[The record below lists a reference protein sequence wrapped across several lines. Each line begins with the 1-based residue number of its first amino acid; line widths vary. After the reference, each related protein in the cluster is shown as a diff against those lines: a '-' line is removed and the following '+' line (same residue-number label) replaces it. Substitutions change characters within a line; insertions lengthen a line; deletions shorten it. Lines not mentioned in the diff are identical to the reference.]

1 MQSLVACLACR
12 NHLRNRSYRLLPF
25 KAKLDLNYI
34 PCSGRRRE
42 KVTELRKQSWI
53 KKKRKKFFYFKMQ
66 THFAKAETII
76 SLSVSLER
84 WSHRPVKQA
93 GCHLHSD
100 RPAPPLPL
108 GGLWFHFQFQS
119 PVLARG
125 WQVFLH
131 FPQARLSCPELCLG
145 LAWGGTD
152 QLDLYHFEAFFSR
165 LPGGPLPPERP
176 LPVRCTRWPPHTVP
190 PPAVSAR
197 GLGAA

>member
-1 MQSLVACLACR
+1 
-12 NHLRNRSYRLLPF
+12 
-25 KAKLDLNYI
+25 
-34 PCSGRRRE
+34 
-42 KVTELRKQSWI
+42 
-53 KKKRKKFFYFKMQ
+53 MQ

-165 LPGGPLPPERP
+165 LPGGYAPIFKLVIAPWGQEWERGMVCF
-176 LPVRCTRWPPHTVP
+176 LCVYSQTYIWTLTHVRHFKLQQEEVMIHN
-190 PPAVSAR
+190 VSFVLESHNFSWVLSNR
-197 GLGAA
+197 IF